1 MVFCSKCLYV
11 ISYYSN
17 EIKKLIPRT
26 CGAIFISCSIQ
37 SGYSHLPTGKF
48 SAYAT
53 CSTSLP
59 LRGILKQA
67 SPYPRLKK
75 RRTSLM
81 RFYSFSKILY
91 EFSSRKKLPSN
102 LCLCYNGTHDY
113 FDIEGTERVEI
124 TAII

>member
-1 MVFCSKCLYV
+1 VLFSFLALFEADIPTCLQA
-11 ISYYSN
+11 SFP
-17 EIKKLIPRT
+17 LT
-26 CGAIFISCSIQ
+26 LLA
-37 SGYSHLPTGKF
+37 
-48 SAYAT
+48 
-53 CSTSLP
+53 
-59 LRGILKQA
+59 LRGILKQT

-81 RFYSFSKILY
+81 RLNSFSKILY